1 MNNQPL
7 YRWITLTVLMLLVI
21 AGIALKQKNNTL
33 SSKNNI
39 LVLQNDSI
47 LSVNIQLSKELSKL
61 QRLLDSVG
69 MKSNASRL
77 GN

>member
-21 AGIALKQKNNTL
+21 AGIALKQRNNTL

>member
-1 MNNQPL
+1 MNTQPL
-7 YRWITLTVLMLLVI
+7 YRWITILVLVLLVV
-21 AGIALKQKNNTL
+21 AGIALKTRNNSLT
-33 SSKNNI
+33 SKNNI

-47 LSVNIQLSKELSKL
+47 LSVNLQLSKELSKL

-69 MKSNASRL
+69 IKSNASRL